1 MAPFSLKH
9 LKGGFCFT
17 QILWRRV
24 DEDRMTMV
32 AGSLAYVSLLSLV
45 PLVTVVFSLFTAFPM
60 FASVS
65 DQLKHFIFTNF
76 VPAAG
81 DVVQSYLEQF
91 VANSSKMTALGIIGL
106 IVTALL
112 LISSVDGALNHIW
125 RSERKRA
132 IVYSFAVYWMILTLG
147 PLLVGASMGISTYL
161 LSLRWLADSRV
172 YSLVD
177 QLLRLFPLLLSCVSF
192 WLLYCIVPTQRVP
205 LRDALIGA
213 LVAGGLF
220 ELGKKAF
227 ALYITA
233 FPSYQLIYGV
243 LAVIP
248 MLFVWVYW
256 SWCIVLLGAE
266 ITVAIGDFRTHRQQ
280 ARGLQQTLKSHHE

>member
-1 MAPFSLKH
+1 
-9 LKGGFCFT
+9 
-17 QILWRRV
+17 
-24 DEDRMTMV
+24 
-32 AGSLAYVSLLSLV
+32 
-45 PLVTVVFSLFTAFPM
+45 
-60 FASVS
+60 
-65 DQLKHFIFTNF
+65 
-76 VPAAG
+76 
-81 DVVQSYLEQF
+81 
-91 VANSSKMTALGIIGL
+91 MTALGIIGL